1 MRAAMATLATMIRIL
16 FPHDDAPL
24 DRFRRQSWRPIMTI
38 MIYLRSRGERA
49 RIFTSGSAAR
59 RYEAA

>member
-1 MRAAMATLATMIRIL
+1 MAMLATTMRIL
-16 FPHDDAPL
+16 FPYYDAPL

-38 MIYLRSRGERA
+38 MIDLRSRGERA